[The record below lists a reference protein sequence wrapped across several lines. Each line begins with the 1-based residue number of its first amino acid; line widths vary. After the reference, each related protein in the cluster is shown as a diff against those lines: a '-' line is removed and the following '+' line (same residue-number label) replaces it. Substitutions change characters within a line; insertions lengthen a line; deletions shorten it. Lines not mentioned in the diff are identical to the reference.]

1 MLDFEI
7 YNVAG
12 SSDGSKG
19 EMCIGVTV
27 TKLLTS
33 TMKSVFL

>member
-19 EMCIGVTV
+19 EMRRDVTV

-33 TMKSVFL
+33 TMKSAFL